1 MYKRQGQKILVTSDS
16 ITFLK
21 TIRKQKNYVSIIP
34 GKVVHMNYTSEAE
47 YKVYMESFIDLLML
61 LNIPSSDR
69 GHVS

>member
-1 MYKRQGQKILVTSDS
+1 
-16 ITFLK
+16 
-21 TIRKQKNYVSIIP
+21 
-34 GKVVHMNYTSEAE
+34 MNYTSEAE